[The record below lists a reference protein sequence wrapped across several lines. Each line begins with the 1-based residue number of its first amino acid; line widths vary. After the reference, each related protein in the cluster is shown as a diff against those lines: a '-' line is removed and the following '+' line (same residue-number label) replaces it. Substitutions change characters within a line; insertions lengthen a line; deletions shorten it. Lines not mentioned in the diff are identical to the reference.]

1 MPPTDDPAVLRA
13 RLDEVQNQKVE
24 EWVRLVRYS
33 STVPIAVERSLSWRL
48 TRPVRLAQTAALVY
62 RRDGVNRFWSTVF
75 YRLRRLVTRK

>member
-1 MPPTDDPAVLRA
+1 MPSPTDNAALEA
-13 RLDEVQNQKVE
+13 RLEALQNERVE

-62 RRDGVNRFWSTVF
+62 RRDGANRFWSTVF